1 MNIFFDMDY
10 TLLAVDGSLRP
21 GAREL
26 MERLIVGGNAVYV
39 WSGDGI
45 RWLEVRR
52 HGLETLVADCFHKWL
67 EVRRHGLETLVA
79 DCFHKPMDN
88 YRAAVQDAD
97 RPVKP
102 DLVVDDHLEVAAALG
117 GVWVRPYYFASETDD
132 EMERVGRIIGEWIEH
147 GHSDDPRF
155 RKPPHV

>member
-26 MERLIVGGNAVYV
+26 MERLIGGGNAVYV
-39 WSGDGI
+39 WSGNGI
-45 RWLEVRR
+45 R
-52 HGLETLVADCFHKWL
+52 WL

-88 YRAAVQDAD
+88 YRTAVLDAD
-97 RPVKP
+97 LPVKP

>member
-39 WSGDGI
+39 WSGNGI
-45 RWLEVRR
+45 R
-52 HGLETLVADCFHKWL
+52 WL

>member
-39 WSGDGI
+39 WSGNGI
-45 RWLEVRR
+45 R
-52 HGLETLVADCFHKWL
+52 WL

-147 GHSDDPRF
+147 EHSDDPRF